1 MEQVIERCA
10 GLDVHKAT
18 VAACVRVARAGRT
31 RQQEVRTHSPV
42 ALHPPADPFR
52 ALPGNRPSVFQR
64 HPSSNSMALI
74 ERSSLN
80 VYGADINC
88 SRQACATDFRG

>member
-31 RQQEVRTHSPV
+31 RQQEVRTFGTNTADLL
-42 ALHPPADPFR
+42 ALRDWLSTHGVTHIAMEER
-52 ALPGNRPSVFQR
+52 ACTGS
-64 HPSSNSMALI
+64 
-74 ERSSLN
+74 RSITCWKTRLRS
-80 VYGADINC
+80 C
-88 SRQACATDFRG
+88 W